1 MSIHAYK
8 QRPIAVAVGMV
19 AGLAGVA
26 GHQGARAQDDV
37 SLEEVVVTAQ
47 RREES
52 LLETPVAVTTFDSVQ
67 LEELKANSLDQ
78 LQGYVPSLSIAPF
91 AADSAAPVVF
101 IRGMGNVDVQTTK
114 DAAVGVYLD
123 GVALGRATGL
133 ALDIADLERIE
144 VLRGPQGTLYGRNTT
159 AGAINYVTRKPHDE
173 FAAKLRLS
181 TGNYNYGGAQL
192 DLNLPVTERFFVKFG
207 YMRDRIDG
215 WVDNDNVSGLPN
227 QADPNEH
234 DNEAYKAALRWKPT
248 DNFTADYAF
257 DYSDLEYGNG
267 YYQVVQ
273 ASAAP
278 PGVSDFSTVT
288 PTSDRQDSA
297 MLARGLSP
305 STVRTKGHNLTLAW
319 DVGAVTLKSITGYRE
334 LNGDLFQN
342 YLDGLNYVSD
352 CYLLP
357 PTDPGFGQNCVSPPA
372 SEFIQTNSVDQDQFS
387 QELQVLGSA
396 LEDSIQYVAGLY
408 YFREKSTEMQGGNY
422 AWPPGTPNYPG
433 YDVVDSWSVDA
444 KAESYALYGQASWRP
459 NALSQKLG
467 FTLGLRQTEDDRE
480 ATKEFIRADL
490 PPLPPFENDAAQPGD
505 TRSGKKDFSNTS
517 GQFIVDYFFTDDINS
532 YFKYATGY
540 RSGGFSTRSL
550 VTEFAD
556 GFEPET
562 VQSYEL
568 GFKSQLWERRLRLN
582 AAAYYNDYTDL
593 QVDTYIPLANG
604 RTLNAGQATIQGVE
618 IEAVARLTR
627 GLTVD
632 AFYAFMDADYDEYI
646 DNGVD
651 LSGVKKVPQAPRNQA
666 KGGVEYAFPM
676 TGLGQITARLDYL
689 WTDEFWSNPDSN
701 NRNDAYG
708 LLNARVQWLG
718 IPLPA
723 GNIRVALWGKN
734 LTDEEYTV
742 LTTDFS
748 GGDNNPVDAFRTV
761 AAQYGTPRTY
771 GLDFIYEY

>member
-1 MSIHAYK
+1 MSK
-8 QRPIAVAVGMV
+8 SFSVRLQ
-19 AGLAGVA
+19 
-26 GHQGARAQDDV
+26 QD
-37 SLEEVVVTAQ
+37 S
-47 RREES
+47 S
-52 LLETPVAVTTFDSVQ
+52 SSP
-67 LEELKANSLDQ
+67 
-78 LQGYVPSLSIAPF
+78 
-91 AADSAAPVVF
+91 
-101 IRGMGNVDVQTTK
+101 
-114 DAAVGVYLD
+114 
-123 GVALGRATGL
+123 
-133 ALDIADLERIE
+133 
-144 VLRGPQGTLYGRNTT
+144 
-159 AGAINYVTRKPHDE
+159 
-173 FAAKLRLS
+173 
-181 TGNYNYGGAQL
+181 
-192 DLNLPVTERFFVKFG
+192 
-207 YMRDRIDG
+207 
-215 WVDNDNVSGLPN
+215 
-227 QADPNEH
+227 
-234 DNEAYKAALRWKPT
+234 
-248 DNFTADYAF
+248 
-257 DYSDLEYGNG
+257 
-267 YYQVVQ
+267 
-273 ASAAP
+273 P
-278 PGVSDFSTVT
+278 PGVSRVHTLYAFATQAENLGARASARQAYDALASLHLPRAWRDAVDRLDRMQAQLVDPQVVAVSSYDAAASVEVRSST
-288 PTSDRQDSA
+288 
-297 MLARGLSP
+297 
-305 STVRTKGHNLTLAW
+305 
-319 DVGAVTLKSITGYRE
+319 
-334 LNGDLFQN
+334 
-342 YLDGLNYVSD
+342 
-352 CYLLP
+352 P
-357 PTDPGFGQNCVSPPA
+357 PT
-372 SEFIQTNSVDQDQFS
+372 E
-387 QELQVLGSA
+387 
-396 LEDSIQYVAGLY
+396 Y
-408 YFREKSTEMQGGNY
+408 
-422 AWPPGTPNYPG
+422 
-433 YDVVDSWSVDA
+433 
-444 KAESYALYGQASWRP
+444 
-459 NALSQKLG
+459 
-467 FTLGLRQTEDDRE
+467 LRQVEQ
-480 ATKEFIRADL
+480 AKEFIRADL

-723 GNIRVALWGKN
+723 GDIRVALWGKN